1 MTSVWVIIMLQWW
14 KPMEDKYSTNMETF
28 NECCMIA
35 LLYTM
40 MMFSD
45 FVGEPEMRS
54 FLGIWYIGT
63 VCAFAAVHLSIMLA
77 VMCKDL
83 HRRYKRWSILRN

>member
-1 MTSVWVIIMLQWW
+1 
-14 KPMEDKYSTNMETF
+14 MEDIYSTNMETF
-28 NECCMIA
+28 NECTMIV

-54 FLGIWYIGT
+54 FLGIWYIGI
-63 VCAFAAVHLSIMLA
+63 VSAFAAVHLSIMLA
-77 VMCKDL
+77 GMCKGFY
-83 HRRYKRWSILRN
+83 RRYKRWSILRNR